1 MKDIVIRVGNRSQYE
16 RGVPDHR
23 GDDRGASRAEA
34 YDAESDGCFCHGYLR
49 MQWMVLLF
57 SEDVGFISGQMI
69 VVNGG
74 REVVR
79 P

>member
-1 MKDIVIRVGNRSQYE
+1 
-16 RGVPDHR
+16 
-23 GDDRGASRAEA
+23 
-34 YDAESDGCFCHGYLR
+34 